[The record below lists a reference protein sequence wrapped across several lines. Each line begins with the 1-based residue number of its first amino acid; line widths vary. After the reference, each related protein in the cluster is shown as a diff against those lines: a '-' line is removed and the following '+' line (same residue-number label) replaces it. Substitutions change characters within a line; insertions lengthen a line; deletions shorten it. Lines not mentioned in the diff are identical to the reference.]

1 MVSDSNK
8 TLNNIF
14 SSAIGTFVAEIVTLP
29 ICTLKT
35 VYQNNPTFTIL
46 DTYKHIYYYGQSHNK
61 NYSYRGFFQ
70 ASSPAIISQIVSTSS
85 KYSAYE
91 FIKNIRNTNIIEDN
105 TNIVGEKDN
114 KIILLNNSMNGIVGG
129 LMGSIVTHPFDLWK
143 NFVQRNES
151 YIHHLEKHNK
161 NIKSLI
167 TNGLY
172 QGYTGSIAKNIV
184 LYASLFPLL
193 DYYQSLTPHFWLASL
208 GTTLSVSLLIQ
219 PFDYYKVV
227 KMANVE
233 GKIIKN
239 PFRGFSLLLARS
251 IPHLF
256 ITMSLTKFLHNYL

>member
-1 MVSDSNK
+1 MVNDSNK

-14 SSAIGTFVAEIVTLP
+14 NSAIGTLVAELITLP

-61 NYSYRGFFQ
+61 HHSYRGFFQ
-70 ASSPAIISQIVSTSS
+70 ASSPAIISQIISTSS

-91 FIKNIRNTNIIEDN
+91 FIKSIRNENIIENN

-114 KIILLNNSMNGIVGG
+114 KILLLNNSMNGIIGG
-129 LMGSIVTHPFDLWK
+129 LIGSVVTHPFDLWK

-151 YIHHLEKHNK
+151 YIIHLKNSSK
-161 NIKSLI
+161 NIKSFI
-167 TNGLY
+167 SNGLY

-193 DYYQSLTPHFWLASL
+193 DYYQTLTPHFWLASL

-227 KMANVE
+227 SMANSQ

-256 ITMSLTKFLHNYL
+256 ITMSLTKFINNF

>member
-1 MVSDSNK
+1 MVSDNK
-8 TLNNIF
+8 IFNNIIN
-14 SSAIGTFVAEIVTLP
+14 SAIGTLVAELITLP

-35 VYQNNPTFTIL
+35 VYQNNHTFTIF
-46 DTYKHIYYYGQSHNK
+46 DAYKHIYNNHH
-61 NYSYRGFFQ
+61 SYRGFFQ

-91 FIKNIRNTNIIEDN
+91 FIKNIRNR
-105 TNIVGEKDN
+105 NIVEDIKEKNN
-114 KIILLNNSMNGIVGG
+114 KITLLNNSINGIIGG
-129 LMGSIVTHPFDLWK
+129 LMGSIITHPFDLWK

-151 YIHHLEKHNK
+151 YTIHLKNSSK
-161 NIKSLI
+161 NIKSFI
-167 TNGLY
+167 SNGLY

-227 KMANVE
+227 KMANNE

-256 ITMSLTKFLHNYL
+256 ITMSLTKFLNNHF

>member
-1 MVSDSNK
+1 MVSDTNK
-8 TLNNIF
+8 TLNNILN
-14 SSAIGTFVAEIVTLP
+14 SAIGTFVAEIITLP

-46 DTYKHIYYYGQSHNK
+46 DTYKHIYNHH
-61 NYSYRGFFQ
+61 YSYRGFFQ

-91 FIKNIRNTNIIEDN
+91 FIKNIRNTRNS
-105 TNIVGEKDN
+105 TGEENN
-114 KIILLNNSMNGIVGG
+114 KLILLNNSMNGIVGG
-129 LMGSIVTHPFDLWK
+129 LMGSVVTHPFDLWK

-151 YIHHLEKHNK
+151 YIHHLQKHKK
-161 NIKSLI
+161 NMKLFIS
-167 TNGLY
+167 NGLY
-172 QGYTGSIAKNIV
+172 QGYSGSIAKNIV

-227 KMANVE
+227 KMANNQ
-233 GKIIKN
+233 GKMIKN
-239 PFRGFSLLLARS
+239 PMRGFTLLLARS

-256 ITMSLTKFLHNYL
+256 ITMSLTKFLNNLFF

>member
-1 MVSDSNK
+1 
-8 TLNNIF
+8 
-14 SSAIGTFVAEIVTLP
+14 
-29 ICTLKT
+29 
-35 VYQNNPTFTIL
+35 
-46 DTYKHIYYYGQSHNK
+46 
-61 NYSYRGFFQ
+61 
-70 ASSPAIISQIVSTSS
+70 
-85 KYSAYE
+85 
-91 FIKNIRNTNIIEDN
+91 
-105 TNIVGEKDN
+105 
-114 KIILLNNSMNGIVGG
+114 
-129 LMGSIVTHPFDLWK
+129 MGSIVTHPFDLWK
-143 NFVQRNES
+143 NFAQRNES
-151 YIHHLEKHNK
+151 YIHHLEKNNK

-167 TNGLY
+167 SNGLY
-172 QGYTGSIAKNIV
+172 QGYSGSIAKNIV

-193 DYYQSLTPHFWLASL
+193 DYYQSLTLYFWLASL

>member
-1 MVSDSNK
+1 MVSDTNK
-8 TLNNIF
+8 TLNNIIN
-14 SSAIGTFVAEIVTLP
+14 SAIGTLVAEIVTLP

-46 DTYKHIYYYGQSHNK
+46 DTYKHIYYYGQSHTK
-61 NYSYRGFFQ
+61 HPSYRGFFQ
-70 ASSPAIISQIVSTSS
+70 ASSPAIISHIVSTSS

-91 FIKNIRNTNIIEDN
+91 FIKNIRNKNIIENN
-105 TNIVGEKDN
+105 TNIVVEK
-114 KIILLNNSMNGIVGG
+114 NNS
-129 LMGSIVTHPFDLWK
+129 
-143 NFVQRNES
+143 
-151 YIHHLEKHNK
+151 K
-161 NIKSLI
+161 NIKSFI
-167 TNGLY
+167 INGLY
-172 QGYTGSIAKNIV
+172 QGYSGSIAKNIV

-219 PFDYYKVV
+219 PFDYYKVIS
-227 KMANVE
+227 MANNE

-256 ITMSLTKFLHNYL
+256 ITMSLTKFLNNHF

>member
-1 MVSDSNK
+1 MVSENNK
-8 TLNNIF
+8 TLNNILH
-14 SSAIGTFVAEIVTLP
+14 SAIGTLVAEIVTLP

-35 VYQNNPTFTIL
+35 VYQNNPTFNIL
-46 DTYKHIYYYGQSHNK
+46 DTYKHIYNTNH
-61 NYSYRGFFQ
+61 SYRGFFQ

-91 FIKNIRNTNIIEDN
+91 FIKNIRNKNIVKDDN
-105 TNIVGEKDN
+105 TNIVGEKNN
-114 KIILLNNSMNGIVGG
+114 KIILLNNSINGIIGG
-129 LMGSIVTHPFDLWK
+129 LMGSVVTHPFDLWK

-151 YIHHLEKHNK
+151 YIQHLQKYKK
-161 NIKSLI
+161 NIKLFIS
-167 TNGLY
+167 NGLY

-184 LYASLFPLL
+184 LYASLFPLF
-193 DYYQSLTPHFWLASL
+193 DYYQSLTPHFWLASF

-227 KMANVE
+227 KMANNQ

-239 PFRGFSLLLARS
+239 PFRGFTLLLARS

-256 ITMSLTKFLHNYL
+256 ITMSLTKFLNN